1 VPSLAP
7 SGANG
12 VSDGERIKAAAQ
24 AIDDCAS
31 EIYTV
36 SHRLMEGLHPNVL
49 DAAGIVEAIA
59 ALLEAWGQQHPEIE
73 WRASLARDLVCDAP
87 QLRVAIYRIVQECLN
102 NVSRHAQAHRLRVI
116 LATRPSP
123 TGGKLRLVVRD
134 DGVGLEVAAPHAGLR
149 PARHA
154 RTRPEP
160 RRFTADSEPARLRH
174 PRACPAAEWSRR

>member
-1 VPSLAP
+1 VQDITERKRAEAATQALLDENTRLVRQLIAMQERERAELARELHDEL
-7 SGANG
+7 SQHLTAIRAFAGAIRRNG
-12 VSDGERIKAAAQ
+12 VADGERIKAAAQ

-87 QLRVAIYRIVQECLN
+87 QLRVAIYRNRCR
-102 NVSRHAQAHRLRVI
+102 SA
-116 LATRPSP
+116 
-123 TGGKLRLVVRD
+123 
-134 DGVGLEVAAPHAGLR
+134 
-149 PARHA
+149 
-154 RTRPEP
+154 
-160 RRFTADSEPARLRH
+160 
-174 PRACPAAEWSRR
+174 